1 MFENLLNRI
10 VSVTE
15 STISQPLEDMV
26 DTPVPLNEMDLTSEE
41 MTADQ
46 KARFGKPVN
55 EPNLA
60 ENIKGKNFAENIK
73 GKNFPFPK

>member
-46 KARFGKPVN
+46 KARFGKPIN

-60 ENIKGKNFAENIK
+60 ENIKGKNF
-73 GKNFPFPK
+73 PFPKWLSQSCE

>member
-1 MFENLLNRI
+1 
-10 VSVTE
+10 
-15 STISQPLEDMV
+15 MV

-46 KARFGKPVN
+46 KARFGKPIN

-60 ENIKGKNFAENIK
+60 ENIKGKNF
-73 GKNFPFPK
+73 PFPK